1 MPPVP
6 KLPGSGIPV
15 ATGDESLYKDSC
27 RAPSRLHQYNVT
39 TRTWADSVGP
49 GMFEAGGQVFGEGGV
64 IERAPIEP
72 GSCRRQARGP
82 SPGRPGPPAPRRA
95 HRVRTLRLVVIS
107 KIIISNRRAA
117 TTCQRLWTSSR
128 GRGAS
133 PATSWSGSRSRSA
146 RQCGLVGPLPRVRRR
161 PPQRPSA
168 PTITGVAGSAQ
179 PMPVISC
186 LQPARSPS
194 ARTFRRRLTRM
205 KKWAHQVNEHEETLE
220 GYCGAR

>member
-1 MPPVP
+1 MSGSEYGAS
-6 KLPGSGIPV
+6 LPIGHG
-15 ATGDESLYKDSC
+15 
-27 RAPSRLHQYNVT
+27 RSRLRLQHHPSGAGQ
-39 TRTWADSVGP
+39 P
-49 GMFEAGGQVFGEGGV
+49 GQLCHSSGA
-64 IERAPIEP
+64 ER
-72 GSCRRQARGP
+72 P
-82 SPGRPGPPAPRRA
+82 SW
-95 HRVRTLRLVVIS
+95 LLIIS
-107 KIIISNRRAA
+107 GIIISNRRAA